1 MTLVLG
7 HLGDLL
13 LLQVLVHSTVQ
24 WGLKHQQLTLPEA
37 EKHLATAMA
46 ELFPNWPKPKEL
58 KTLKWLYSQVDLPT
72 QTNPILLKTFLCHTD
87 TQSSGRRVYPQ
98 YSTMKSA
105 DHPVCAARC
114 TKASQAPR
122 EVSSSLKVRP
132 CFSEVHTS
140 LCLAEIL
147 PLGTLTNPSELH
159 DDGTIEDL
167 NI

>member
-1 MTLVLG
+1 ML
-7 HLGDLL
+7 LGDLL

-24 WGLKHQQLTLPEA
+24 WGLKHAQLTLPEA

-72 QTNPILLKTFLCHTD
+72 QTNPILLRIFLFHTD

-98 YSTMKSA
+98 HSTTQSA

-140 LCLAEIL
+140 LCLLEIL